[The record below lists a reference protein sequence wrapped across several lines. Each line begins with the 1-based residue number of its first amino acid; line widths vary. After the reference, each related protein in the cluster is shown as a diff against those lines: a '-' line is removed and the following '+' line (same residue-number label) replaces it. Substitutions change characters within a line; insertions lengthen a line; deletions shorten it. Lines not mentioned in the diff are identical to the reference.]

1 MLGFWIFSP
10 PISRIIF
17 IIVVIIF
24 LCVEKKKVTHGM
36 TPLLFFEEFFLWVT
50 ATEKTV
56 GNSGH
61 SCDFTM
67 EKLSLSGWNLALLMD
82 KPKAQWNKT

>member
-1 MLGFWIFSP
+1 
-10 PISRIIF
+10 
-17 IIVVIIF
+17 
-24 LCVEKKKVTHGM
+24 M

-61 SCDFTM
+61 SCDFTI
-67 EKLSLSGWNLALLMD
+67 EKCLFPVGTWAC
-82 KPKAQWNKT
+82 

>member
-1 MLGFWIFSP
+1 
-10 PISRIIF
+10 
-17 IIVVIIF
+17 
-24 LCVEKKKVTHGM
+24 M

-56 GNSGH
+56 WNSGH